1 MFANRRYMI
10 CEFLLYRSVEDKGTA
25 LLGFH
30 SVQLAKRMKRFRG
43 DLVASSFS
51 NEANYMHT
59 TS

>member
-1 MFANRRYMI
+1 MI